1 MENTILI
8 KAALIFV
15 VCFLSFVICLFTLFR
30 HRAKAQKKELDLIGK
45 TAIVQT
51 ELSPKGAIITN
62 DELWLAQSC
71 NEVKIPIGSKVKIVG
86 VKGHLLE
93 VAPIVIWN

>member
-1 MENTILI
+1 MEKIFLI

-15 VCFLSFVICLFTLFR
+15 FCLLTFALCLLAFFR

-62 DELWLAQSC
+62 GELWLAQSC
-71 NEVKIPIGSKVKIVG
+71 DEVKVKIGSKVKIVG

-93 VAPIVIWN
+93 VVPITT